1 MSRLRLW
8 WLDHRLDRIWRQGL
22 ADPVLSALR
31 ARTGST
37 LLASARTAGTD
48 PICVAEIV
56 WGDGFCVRVG
66 ACHPGAVA
74 DLARFLSDGRAV
86 TLTRAARS
94 GQLWI
99 LDFAIG
105 DRPFPL
111 LAGAITFA
119 PGGGDAAPSVTP
131 LVWQDA

>member
-8 WLDHRLDRIWRQGL
+8 RLDRRLDRVWRQGL

-31 ARTGST
+31 ARTGPT
-37 LLASARTAGTD
+37 LVASARTAGTG

-56 WGDGFCVRVG
+56 WADGFSVRAG
-66 ACHPGAVA
+66 ACHPGVVA
-74 DLARFLSDGRAV
+74 DLARFVSDGRAV

-105 DRPFPL
+105 GQPFPV

-119 PGGGDAAPSVTP
+119 PGGGDVAPSVTP
-131 LVWQDA
+131 PVWQDA